1 MNKLKRCGIIFLSC
15 MTLSTATTTVFTAN
29 TIIAEAHSGRTDA
42 NGGHRDNKNKS
53 GLGSYHYH
61 CNGHPAH
68 LHTNGVCPYA
78 VGGQTDNSSAGNS
91 STAAA
96 EAPSITYDL
105 MNSYSR
111 VFDPDYYYNTYPDL
125 QTAIGTDKLA
135 LFTHFY
141 NSGMAEGRKGCAEFD
156 VNVYKEN
163 NTDLQTAFGSD
174 LRKYYEHYTACAV
187 LAAAG
192 GGQLQRTAH
201 RDGGRQ
207 LRRGDGQRGGGISN
221 AVWADAEIGRAHV

>member
-1 MNKLKRCGIIFLSC
+1 
-15 MTLSTATTTVFTAN
+15 
-29 TIIAEAHSGRTDA
+29 
-42 NGGHRDNKNKS
+42 
-53 GLGSYHYH
+53 
-61 CNGHPAH
+61 
-68 LHTNGVCPYA
+68 
-78 VGGQTDNSSAGNS
+78 
-91 STAAA
+91 
-96 EAPSITYDL
+96 

-174 LRKYYEHYTACAV
+174 LRKYYEHYMNTGWAEGRTHCCFLDFDGELQKKV
-187 LAAAG
+187 NGTTHILAKK
-192 GGQLQRTAH
+192 
-201 RDGGRQ
+201 
-207 LRRGDGQRGGGISN
+207 
-221 AVWADAEIGRAHV
+221 

>member
-15 MTLSTATTTVFTAN
+15 MTQSTATTTVFTAN

-174 LRKYYEHYTACAV
+174 LRKYYEHYMNTGWAE
-187 LAAAG
+187 G
-192 GGQLQRTAH
+192 RTH
-201 RDGGRQ
+201 
-207 LRRGDGQRGGGISN
+207 
-221 AVWADAEIGRAHV
+221 

>member
-111 VFDPDYYYNTYPDL
+111 VFDPDYYYNRNLLGGLYRENPVKSRNYE
-125 QTAIGTDKLA
+125 AVKSSKKWENVGNSYIIPA
-135 LFTHFY
+135 LLLY
-141 NSGMAEGRKGCAEFD
+141 RYS
-156 VNVYKEN
+156 Y
-163 NTDLQTAFGSD
+163 
-174 LRKYYEHYTACAV
+174 
-187 LAAAG
+187 
-192 GGQLQRTAH
+192 
-201 RDGGRQ
+201 
-207 LRRGDGQRGGGISN
+207 I
-221 AVWADAEIGRAHV
+221 

>member
-15 MTLSTATTTVFTAN
+15 MTLSAATTTVFTAN

-78 VGGQTDNSSAGNS
+78 VGARQIIVCRKQQHRGSR
-91 STAAA
+91 STFDHLWSD
-96 EAPSITYDL
+96 ELLLQSVW
-105 MNSYSR
+105 SR
-111 VFDPDYYYNTYPDL
+111 LLHTIHIQDL
-125 QTAIGTDKLA
+125 QTADWTDKLA

-174 LRKYYEHYTACAV
+174 LRKYYEHYMNTGWAE
-187 LAAAG
+187 G
-192 GGQLQRTAH
+192 RTH
-201 RDGGRQ
+201 
-207 LRRGDGQRGGGISN
+207 
-221 AVWADAEIGRAHV
+221 

>member
-1 MNKLKRCGIIFLSC
+1 MTIRIRVGWEVIITIVTGILHIC
-15 MTLSTATTTVFTAN
+15 IRTVYARMQWGARQ
-29 TIIAEAHSGRTDA
+29 IIVLQET
-42 NGGHRDNKNKS
+42 
-53 GLGSYHYH
+53 
-61 CNGHPAH
+61 
-68 LHTNGVCPYA
+68 
-78 VGGQTDNSSAGNS
+78 
-91 STAAA
+91 AA

-174 LRKYYEHYTACAV
+174 LRKYYEHYMNTGWAE
-187 LAAAG
+187 G
-192 GGQLQRTAH
+192 RTH
-201 RDGGRQ
+201 
-207 LRRGDGQRGGGISN
+207 
-221 AVWADAEIGRAHV
+221 

>member
-1 MNKLKRCGIIFLSC
+1 MNKLKKYGIIFLSC
-15 MTLSTATTTVFTAN
+15 MTLSAATTTVFTAN

-111 VFDPDYYYNTYPDL
+111 VLIQIITTIHIRIFRL
-125 QTAIGTDKLA
+125 RLEQISWHCSRIFIILA
-135 LFTHFY
+135 W
-141 NSGMAEGRKGCAEFD
+141 
-156 VNVYKEN
+156 
-163 NTDLQTAFGSD
+163 
-174 LRKYYEHYTACAV
+174 
-187 LAAAG
+187 
-192 GGQLQRTAH
+192 QR
-201 RDGGRQ
+201 DE
-207 LRRGDGQRGGGISN
+207 RGARSLM
-221 AVWADAEIGRAHV
+221 